1 MRVLVLDT
9 IHGGSEIGKAF
20 LQAGNNVD
28 AVDVYRGTTPDAESR
43 AAGTTYDLVV
53 APVHLD
59 PAHPLLAGRTE
70 PVITHHEAVRRLL
83 EGKVPHP
90 MIEITGT
97 QGKTTTAHA
106 LAHILA
112 GPGILHTST
121 GTYAMP
127 GRRLLY
133 KKSITPASVLDAA
146 EETIALSGWLVA
158 EESLGVTGA
167 GDLAII
173 TSPIDY
179 RCAAGKRSALAAKVA
194 SAQKS
199 PHLLCAP
206 GVPSGGHPDTIH
218 LDDVV
223 SVAGDRCTIDAAGR
237 SGAFTNPLLAL
248 PGYRVPLALAGAAAL
263 LLGQDPAPLS
273 RFHGV
278 PGRMEV
284 RKERGIVVIDNAN
297 SGTNAE
303 TTIEAAR
310 YARACSGSPEI
321 TLVIGTVKGDG
332 AVCEGFPEEQILS
345 AIRAARPRAL
355 IWVGNP
361 PKQGS
366 NPDLPVID
374 AVCQTLK
381 EAERCA
387 RERTQ
392 TGAIVLAVKTWR

>member
-1 MRVLVLDT
+1 MRILVLDT
-9 IHGGSEIGKAF
+9 IHGGGDIGKAF
-20 LQAGNNVD
+20 ARAGNTVD
-28 AVDVYRGTTPDAESR
+28 VVDVYRGTTPDAESR
-43 AAGTTYDLVV
+43 AAGTTYDLVA

-59 PAHPLLAGRTE
+59 PAHVLIAGRTE

-83 EGKVPHP
+83 EGKVPRP

-97 QGKTTTAHA
+97 QGKTTTACA
-106 LAHILA
+106 LAHILT
-112 GPGILHTST
+112 GPGVLHTST
-121 GTYAMP
+121 GSYAMP
-127 GRRLLY
+127 GRRLLF

-146 EETIALSGWLVA
+146 ETAIALSGWLVA

-167 GDLAII
+167 GDLALI
-173 TSPIDY
+173 TSPIEY

-199 PHLLCAP
+199 PRLLCAP
-206 GVPSGGHPDTIH
+206 GVPSGGHPDAVQ
-218 LDDVV
+218 LDDVA
-223 SVAGDRCTIDAAGR
+223 SVAGDRCTITAAGR
-237 SGAFTNPLLAL
+237 SGGFTSRLLAL
-248 PGYRVPLALAGAAAL
+248 PGYRVPLALAGTAAL

-273 RFHGV
+273 TFPGV

-284 RKERGIVVIDNAN
+284 RNERGIVIIDNAN
-297 SGTNAE
+297 SGTNGE
-303 TTIEAAR
+303 NTIEAAR

-345 AIRAARPRAL
+345 AIRTTRPRTL
-355 IWVGNP
+355 IRVGNP
-361 PKQGS
+361 PES
-366 NPDLPVID
+366 TRSPDLPAID
-374 AVCQTLK
+374 AVCQNLN

-387 RERTQ
+387 LERTH